1 MPYRAILNQVFVY
14 ATREGVY
21 YGGGGGVGVLWDM
34 WYITQFYAYSCRVG
48 IYGKVFTMIVRTT
61 LIKDL
66 ILLNVKFKPP
76 GFPGGRLLLVSQSN
90 KLYMSTT
97 STTKRLY
104 GTVTT
109 SSSDVLF
116 DSYENITS

>member
-1 MPYRAILNQVFVY
+1 
-14 ATREGVY
+14 
-21 YGGGGGVGVLWDM
+21 
-34 WYITQFYAYSCRVG
+34 
-48 IYGKVFTMIVRTT
+48 MIVRTT

>member
-1 MPYRAILNQVFVY
+1 MPI
-14 ATREGVY
+14 
-21 YGGGGGVGVLWDM
+21 
-34 WYITQFYAYSCRVG
+34 SCRVG

-66 ILLNVKFKPP
+66 ISLNVKFKPS
-76 GFPGGRLLLVSQSN
+76 GSSGGRLLLVSQSN

-109 SSSDVLF
+109 PYSEVLF
-116 DSYENITS
+116 DSYENITNEVINKLSVKQEYTPPNQHFVRC

>member
-1 MPYRAILNQVFVY
+1 MPIV
-14 ATREGVY
+14 
-21 YGGGGGVGVLWDM
+21 
-34 WYITQFYAYSCRVG
+34 CRVG
-48 IYGKVFTMIVRTT
+48 IYGKVFTMVVRAT

-66 ILLNVKFKPP
+66 ISLNVKFKPS
-76 GFPGGRLLLVSQSN
+76 GSSGGRLLLVSQSN

-109 SSSDVLF
+109 LSSDVLF
-116 DSYENITS
+116 DSYENITREVINKLLVKQGHTPPPNQHFVRC

>member
-1 MPYRAILNQVFVY
+1 
-14 ATREGVY
+14 
-21 YGGGGGVGVLWDM
+21 
-34 WYITQFYAYSCRVG
+34 
-48 IYGKVFTMIVRTT
+48 MIVRTT

-66 ILLNVKFKPP
+66 ISLNVKFKPP
-76 GFPGGRLLLVSQSN
+76 GPPPGGRLLLVSQWN

-109 SSSDVLF
+109 PYSDVLF
-116 DSYENITS
+116 DSYENIISEVINKLLVKQGGVYLTQNELDKNKINTRSKI

>member
-1 MPYRAILNQVFVY
+1 
-14 ATREGVY
+14 
-21 YGGGGGVGVLWDM
+21 
-34 WYITQFYAYSCRVG
+34 
-48 IYGKVFTMIVRTT
+48 
-61 LIKDL
+61 
-66 ILLNVKFKPP
+66 
-76 GFPGGRLLLVSQSN
+76 
-90 KLYMSTT
+90 MSTT